1 MTTQATRIN
10 RNDADGVAAPSNMRI
25 RQALVLL
32 LWVGL
37 AVVFLIGLGRS
48 AAVLAQLSRVAVI
61 TVEGELHEL
70 RRDDVA
76 ALLVGQ
82 AKGNF
87 FSVDLAA
94 VRRAAMTSPWV
105 EDAVVQRRWPGTLI
119 VAITEKR
126 PVARWG
132 QGALIS
138 SRGEVFSPVTAKDV
152 SGLPVLFGPVDKAV
166 HVMEQ
171 YRAMNGI
178 LRAIGSHVT
187 ELQLSERRAWFLTL
201 DNGIRVVVDND
212 DPVRKLQRFVYLY
225 ERQLMP
231 DADSIASIDLRYRNG
246 ISVAWKADRFQKN
259 LSAGV

>member
-1 MTTQATRIN
+1 MTTQATRLN
-10 RNDADGVAAPSNMRI
+10 RSEADDAMAPSTMRI
-25 RQALVLL
+25 RHALLLL

-37 AVVFLIGLGRS
+37 AVVFLMGVGRTAALLG
-48 AAVLAQLSRVAVI
+48 QLSRLAVI

-76 ALLVGQ
+76 SLLVGQ

-105 EDAVVQRRWPGTLI
+105 ENAVVQRRWPGTVI
-119 VAITEKR
+119 VAVTEKR

-132 QGALIS
+132 QAALIS
-138 SRGEVFSPVTAKDV
+138 SRGEVFAPVTAKDV

-171 YRAMNGI
+171 YRAMNSI
-178 LRAIGSHVT
+178 LRTIGVHVT

-212 DPVRKLQRFVYLY
+212 DPMRKLQRFVYLY

-231 DADSIASIDLRYRNG
+231 DADSIASVDLRYRNG
-246 ISVAWKADRFQKN
+246 ISVAWKANKFQKN